1 MITCIQTEFFLLVV
15 RNIMLSNTPL
25 PLSSEPWGG
34 DKNRIIITVIRVL
47 VAACGLTL
55 ALHALL
61 PLLCRGLCSPTAP
74 WPLLCTFRLTPLLRR
89 RRHAVSL
96 RGALCWNL
104 SCWAAGGTGAGGITC
119 WFYGGSQQTHI
130 IAIRIGIQKA
140 IHCVMFIVLDQTMF
154 EIEAFSW
161 CCRRRL
167 TLLWYRALCRQTLS
181 ALYSCSF
188 WCFGA
193 STAHRTGRAAAP
205 VVEEQELPSV
215 LLGCFFLKI
224 THIYLG
230 KKKINKYGKTQVSCS
245 CPDYKKVTPIE
256 LPEFEWNE
264 WSCTGDLCFSFCL

>member
-74 WPLLCTFRLTPLLRR
+74 WPVLCTFRLTPLLRR

-130 IAIRIGIQKA
+130 IAIRIGSHSLCHVYCSRSDNVWDRGVFMMLWETTHPALIPSSLSTDSLCSVQLQLLMFWGL
-140 IHCVMFIVLDQTMF
+140 HCPSNWT
-154 EIEAFSW
+154 
-161 CCRRRL
+161 CC
-167 TLLWYRALCRQTLS
+167 C
-181 ALYSCSF
+181 SCSGRTRVTISP
-188 WCFGA
+188 FGVFFPENY
-193 STAHRTGRAAAP
+193 SYLSGEKKNMGR
-205 VVEEQELPSV
+205 
-215 LLGCFFLKI
+215 
-224 THIYLG
+224 H
-230 KKKINKYGKTQVSCS
+230 KYHA
-245 CPDYKKVTPIE
+245 VTPTIRR
-256 LPEFEWNE
+256 
-264 WSCTGDLCFSFCL
+264 